1 MYIGTSPG
9 KLPYDIID
17 LVSQKHLEHKIL
29 STRLYSL
36 RTGMTWFSVL
46 VNAVAKLV
54 VKIVGNR
61 FGFTSAEIK
70 KVAEEIVKQWIN
82 YGIKI
87 TVQAIEEFITK
98 VQESKEPAYKK
109 TKDAVYEMLES
120 AKATAG
126 FAGRLFESVVSF
138 GVHCLRY
145 AVGNINGQELICR
158 TRRSVDSI
166 MRPSAKPLVGSAAG
180 AVTGAAIGSAI
191 PGVGTVIGG
200 LVGAFVGSYAGVVV
214 ARNT

>member
-1 MYIGTSPG
+1 
-9 KLPYDIID
+9 
-17 LVSQKHLEHKIL
+17 
-29 STRLYSL
+29 
-36 RTGMTWFSVL
+36 MTAL

-54 VKIVGNR
+54 VDIVGDR
-61 FGFTSAEIK
+61 IGITSAGIK
-70 KVAEEIVKQWIN
+70 NVAEEIVKQWIN

-98 VQESKEPAYKK
+98 EQPAYNKS
-109 TKDAVYEMLES
+109 KDVVYEMLES

-126 FAGRLFESVVSF
+126 FVGRLFESVVPF
-138 GVHCLRY
+138 GVDCLRY
-145 AVGNINGQELICR
+145 AVGNINGQELIRR
-158 TRRSVDSI
+158 TRRRSVDDNI
-166 MRPSAKPLVGSAAG
+166 MHPSAKPLVGAAAG

-200 LVGAFVGSYAGVVV
+200 LVGAYVGSYAGVVV